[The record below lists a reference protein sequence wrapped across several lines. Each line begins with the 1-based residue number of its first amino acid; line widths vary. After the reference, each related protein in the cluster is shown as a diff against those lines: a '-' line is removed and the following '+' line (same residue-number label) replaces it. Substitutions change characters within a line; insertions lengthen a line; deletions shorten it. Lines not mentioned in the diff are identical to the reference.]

1 MEISPDN
8 SLPGFRSF
16 LIIAPLEWMVG
27 SGVWFVGC
35 SEQLFLDASV
45 VCNMRVELIGRI
57 DLHVLAGVCCSW
69 SGVVGLWG
77 GQLVPA
83 LIGTCP
89 SPFDRRMASSHVVV
103 TL

>member
-1 MEISPDN
+1 M
-8 SLPGFRSF
+8 
-16 LIIAPLEWMVG
+16 
-27 SGVWFVGC
+27 GC

-45 VCNMRVELIGRI
+45 VCNMRVELIGRV

-89 SPFDRRMASSHVVV
+89 SPFDRRMASKPRGR